1 VEIAKSAGFKSPQLA
16 ALGLNLSF
24 IDSQWLAVGKF
35 IVFVNGKTAK

>member
-1 VEIAKSAGFKSPQLA
+1 VEIAKSAGFKFPQLV

-35 IVFVNGKTAK
+35 IVFVNGKTVK